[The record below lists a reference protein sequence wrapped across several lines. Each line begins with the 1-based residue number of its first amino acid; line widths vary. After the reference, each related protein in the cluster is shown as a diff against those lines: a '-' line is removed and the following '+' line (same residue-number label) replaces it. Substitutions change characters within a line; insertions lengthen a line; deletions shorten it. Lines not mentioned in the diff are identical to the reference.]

1 MHDELSQATLLLVC
15 LLLVLAL
22 DLCASDSCFVST
34 SLPSSHALSC
44 PHQLSQS
51 TVSASRLSAVKQSKD
66 PCLTPLHLPA
76 TPLLHTRSPLSTL
89 VNPLPRPTHTK
100 IYSAPPPPATPATHT
115 QLSESTVSAAKSAVK
130 AATALWGGQALP
142 LLEAED
148 RLSVACEKGDT
159 QDEVLL
165 QLRQAYQVPGLRVVE
180 YV

>member
-1 MHDELSQATLLLVC
+1 MLIISLGVGLVC
-15 LLLVLAL
+15 QRLVLCL
-22 DLCASDSCFVST
+22 N
-34 SLPSSHALSC
+34 
-44 PHQLSQS
+44 
-51 TVSASRLSAVKQSKD
+51 
-66 PCLTPLHLPA
+66 LTPLVTRSFLPPSA
-76 TPLLHTRSPLSTL
+76 VAVNCVSLEAVSGQAVKGPLPHPPTPSCNPIAAHSLTPLYACQSPPTPHTHQNLFC
-89 VNPLPRPTHTK
+89 
-100 IYSAPPPPATPATHT
+100 PPPPATPATHT